1 MARFEDQ
8 DSTRGRISSASH
20 HQRRR
25 RVAAAGVLGLAAVCA
40 WGISAIGSGS
50 DPAKAG
56 GFSAR
61 LASVGGTGAGS
72 LFAKQAELDSKAVAS
87 TYAQTPY
94 IVKAGGQRRAVALT
108 FDDGPS
114 QYTPEFLKVLGRM
127 GAPATFFTV
136 GGEFQTFGENA
147 KQAHEAGYVI
157 ADHTFTHPQ
166 MPSLSAPE
174 QASQIDR
181 TASVIKQLGLPYPQL
196 YRAPYGAYDQTT
208 LNVLKKRNMLLV
220 LWDVDT
226 EDWKKPG
233 ADAIK
238 QAVFNHVQPGS
249 IVLMHDGGG
258 DRSETLAALPDIIRG
273 LRARGYQLVTVPRLL
288 AEDPPSAGDLPAA
301 PSGGA

>member
-1 MARFEDQ
+1 M
-8 DSTRGRISSASH
+8 G
-20 HQRRR
+20 
-25 RVAAAGVLGLAAVCA
+25 VAALVA
-40 WGISAIGSGS
+40 WAISAIGSGS
-50 DPAKAG
+50 SGSDQVR
-56 GFSAR
+56 FSAR
-61 LASVGGTGAGS
+61 LASVGGIGAGS
-72 LFAKQAELDSKAVAS
+72 LFAKQAALDGKAVAQ

-114 QYTPEFLKVLGRM
+114 QYTPEFLKVLGRL

-136 GGEFQTFGENA
+136 GGEYQTFGENA
-147 KQAHEAGYVI
+147 KLAHDAGYVI

-166 MPSLSAPE
+166 MPSLGAAD

-181 TASVIKQLGLPYPQL
+181 TAAAIKSVGLPYPLL

-208 LNVLKKRNMLLV
+208 LDVLKKRNMLLV

-233 ADAIK
+233 VDAIK
-238 QAVFNHVQPGS
+238 QAVFSQVQPGS
-249 IVLMHDGGG
+249 IILMHDGGG
-258 DRSETLAALPDIIRG
+258 DRTQTLAALPDIIKG
-273 LRARGYQLVTVPRLL
+273 LRARGFQLVTVPRLL
-288 AEDPPSAGDLPAA
+288 AQDPPRGSDLPTA